1 MIGAVVLNA
10 TKSFLKIAK
19 KPDNIIEEHQILTW
33 YVKFS
38 TLFLKTSDQNL
49 KIQIFKQKP
58 QLLSHI
64 NTHLNNIGY
73 QQKITDI
80 RLK

>member
-10 TKSFLKIAK
+10 TKSFLKIDE

-38 TLFLKTSDQNL
+38 TLFLKTTDQNL
-49 KIQIFKQKP
+49 KIQIFKQKN

-73 QQKITDI
+73 QQKIKEI

>member
-10 TKSFLKIAK
+10 TKSFLKIAE

-33 YVKFS
+33 YVKFW
-38 TLFLKTSDQNL
+38 TLFLKTTDQNL

-73 QQKITDI
+73 QQKIKEI